1 MVLGHAEQ
9 ELSFIIVEEISRAIS
24 DSDSSI
30 KWYVMILDKA
40 TERDAFNGWI
50 ERGWP
55 CVAAPVHKTLVL
67 WTAGSAF
74 LSPIS
79 GCGIFI
85 FVA

>member
-40 TERDAFNGWI
+40 T
-50 ERGWP
+50 
-55 CVAAPVHKTLVL
+55 
-67 WTAGSAF
+67 
-74 LSPIS
+74 
-79 GCGIFI
+79 
-85 FVA
+85 